1 MTEALARIS
10 SVEGFKGLW
19 KGIASVIL
27 GAGPAHALYFGAY
40 EFVKDQTG
48 GNRDGLQLVST
59 SVAGASATIVSDAF
73 MNPFD
78 GTFNRADLVIK
89 QRMQLQGNNYT
100 SVLNC
105 ARELYKNEGLR
116 TFFVSYPT
124 TLTMTVPF
132 TAIQFATYEWAKKL
146 LNPSDSYSPLTHVV
160 AGGCAGATAAALTTP
175 LDVAKTLL
183 QTRGCSSDPII
194 RDAKGMG
201 QAFKIIHQREGL
213 RGFFRGLTPR
223 IFTHMPS
230 NALCWLVRF
239 MKLTFSHTKVSASCS
254 RAKISSSNSQVLLL
268 GILTVSCPKLLYRC
282 DMRQIVITNSTDWTQ
297 FYEEEKPLYLVTSQE
312 LVDHQRDQT
321 REALRMMSISAHNQG
336 NTDRRQPKVTIR
348 DMRQIATLT
357 TKSPVRLK
365 RFR

>member
-1 MTEALARIS
+1 MTIEVQTPPPSPSAPAAPMSAIIDTEIDYESLGGNYPLHINMIAGSLAGITEHAVMFPVDLVRTRMQVLTTSPTATYTGMTEALARIS

-78 GTFNRADLVIK
+78 VIK

-230 NALCWLVRF
+230 NALCWLSYESFRF
-239 MKLTFSHTKVSASCS
+239 ML
-254 RAKISSSNSQVLLL
+254 
-268 GILTVSCPKLLYRC
+268 
-282 DMRQIVITNSTDWTQ
+282 
-297 FYEEEKPLYLVTSQE
+297 
-312 LVDHQRDQT
+312 
-321 REALRMMSISAHNQG
+321 QG
-336 NTDRRQPKVTIR
+336 QNFVQ
-348 DMRQIATLT
+348 
-357 TKSPVRLK
+357 
-365 RFR
+365 